1 VGPTWA
7 LPSNADKTAGHAN
20 TFLNLASQE
29 SFVQGRLSS
38 SFTPF
43 DELAEARKNLS
54 CLRHLESRHS
64 NGVQGRSSATPFT
77 TAMSN
82 NPSKI
87 RFSSPEIIAYVEARH
102 AMAPSS
108 PLQVGKVL
116 P

>member
-1 VGPTWA
+1 MFRAEPLT
-7 LPSNADKTAGHAN
+7 LIHSI
-20 TFLNLASQE
+20 
-29 SFVQGRLSS
+29 
-38 SFTPF
+38 
-43 DELAEARKNLS
+43 DEFAEAPTKPVVPATF
-54 CLRHLESRHS
+54 ESRHS
-64 NGVQGRSSATPFT
+64 NRVQGRSSTTSFT

-82 NPSKI
+82 NASKI